1 MLIKHAHDL
10 HIAKPY
16 GCFLL
21 FIVLTS
27 TVASDPTDHTSP
39 LKGCPTMVPA
49 PPYSPNIFHLT
60 LASPPWGLLFGSPFP
75 WALNLEKPRAQSVP
89 FFFHSFLTALESDC
103 GFKFADNF
111 KNVFIYKATTSH
123 LSTSPPRGLT
133 NISILTCL
141 EKSYWHP
148 PPPPLFALQSR
159 LSISE
164 NGITFTLFIL
174 ESSLAHPIPTQSGGP
189 IQ

>member
-1 MLIKHAHDL
+1 MCPLNIPPLELTLLSGDHSRPLYIFSKKKKKTQKKSHLSLSPLLSQSVPTRLFCLSMEIMLIKHAHDL

-75 WALNLEKPRAQSVP
+75 
-89 FFFHSFLTALESDC
+89 
-103 GFKFADNF
+103 
-111 KNVFIYKATTSH
+111 
-123 LSTSPPRGLT
+123 
-133 NISILTCL
+133 
-141 EKSYWHP
+141 
-148 PPPPLFALQSR
+148 
-159 LSISE
+159 
-164 NGITFTLFIL
+164 
-174 ESSLAHPIPTQSGGP
+174 
-189 IQ
+189 